1 MINFVETK
9 KNYIMALAVL
19 FVIVSLSGTTYSLFL
34 KSDVTN
40 TFNYNTGNLDLA
52 FTEDKPIKLENAF
65 PVNDSEGVNTTSYN
79 LKIKNTGSLTYLFDL
94 KMLSDTEENSINSK
108 YIKVKVNNNLP
119 HTLYQTNN
127 IIATNV
133 IIYPGEELSFK
144 INIWLDNNTPNIE
157 LGKTFNAKVVTSGSA
172 IYKTLDASGANHP
185 SLKMI

>member
-79 LKIKNTGSLTYLFDL
+79 LKIKNTG
-94 KMLSDTEENSINSK
+94 
-108 YIKVKVNNNLP
+108 
-119 HTLYQTNN
+119 
-127 IIATNV
+127 
-133 IIYPGEELSFK
+133 
-144 INIWLDNNTPNIE
+144 
-157 LGKTFNAKVVTSGSA
+157 
-172 IYKTLDASGANHP
+172 
-185 SLKMI
+185 